1 MGQEWGEGPR
11 AQPRKEGRSRWEPAH
26 LSRPKLTIASLSSS
40 LGRSGEK
47 GSHSPCP
54 PGAQRD
60 TDDGQVGGGAALTWG
75 RACTTVS
82 AFPWPSSGASALWA
96 TPNPAHSA
104 QTSRDRPVCV
114 CACECGRARKWRSV
128 NETPHYN
135 PLGTDEWGWCTKT
148 RPPWGGCLCKK
159 AQEKEDRHKGADG
172 YQVCAWARNSP

>member
-1 MGQEWGEGPR
+1 MLLWRQDSASAPVWADLERREVTAHAPQGPSVTLMTARLGEGR
-11 AQPRKEGRSRWEPAH
+11 
-26 LSRPKLTIASLSSS
+26 LL
-40 LGRSGEK
+40 
-47 GSHSPCP
+47 
-54 PGAQRD
+54 PGAELAPQCPA
-60 TDDGQVGGGAALTWG
+60 GP
-75 RACTTVS
+75 

-135 PLGTDEWGWCTKT
+135 PLGADEWGWCTKT